1 MDSFSMEKLSI
12 VNLFYSKHIHVII
25 QFCRNDIKISFD
37 FFFFFLLEFYRPRR
51 SIEFAISI
59 S

>member
-37 FFFFFLLEFYRPRR
+37 FFFFFFT
-51 SIEFAISI
+51 
-59 S
+59 